1 MRAGAVVDVYPSLWT
16 HAFPLTDRTPDQHDA
31 FAVASW
37 LSEADRSGQLARFLL
52 PDLTPAERLV
62 AGVEGW
68 ILGVG

>member
-1 MRAGAVVDVYPSLWT
+1 MSAVVVVYPSLWKHT
-16 HAFPLTDRTPDQHDA
+16 FPADNLTPDQHDA

-37 LSEADRSGQLARFLL
+37 LKEVDRSGQLARFLQ
-52 PDLTPAERLV
+52 PSLTPAERAV